1 MLIIAALSIE
11 IAPLLNT
18 FKAEKIKAYSNK
30 TALYKGGDHYMLITG
45 VGPVM
50 AERTLNACLRD
61 HMPEHILNIGT
72 AGILDAK
79 SQLGKTYHIATVVT
93 ENEAPLALDLLK
105 GQQGATCLSVRR
117 SIEASDTRDR
127 ASQTYHADLADMEC
141 YTLAAIARDKGI
153 PMSGIKV
160 TTDYADC
167 ETREM
172 FEKQVNKS
180 VKILT
185 KEVLEVL
192 NTAKETS

>member
-50 AERTLNACLRD
+50 AERTLNSCLRD
-61 HMPEHILNIGT
+61 QQPERILNIGT
-72 AGILDAK
+72 AGILDTNT
-79 SQLGKTYHIATVVT
+79 QLGKTYHIATAVT
-93 ENEAPLALDLLK
+93 ENEAPIALDLMT
-105 GQQGATCLSVRR
+105 GQQGVTCLSVRR
-117 SIEASDTRDR
+117 SIEDPDYRDR
-127 ASQTYHADLADMEC
+127 VSQTYHADLADMEC
-141 YTLAAIARDKGI
+141 YTIAAIAKSRGI

-167 ETREM
+167 ETKEM

-185 KEVLEVL
+185 KEVLDVL